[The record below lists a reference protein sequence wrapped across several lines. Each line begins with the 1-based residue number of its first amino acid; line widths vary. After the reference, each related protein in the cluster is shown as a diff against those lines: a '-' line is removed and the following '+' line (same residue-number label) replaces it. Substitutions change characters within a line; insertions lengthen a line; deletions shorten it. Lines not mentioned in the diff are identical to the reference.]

1 MDRTFPHNQ
10 AQNKPRRTLDGH
22 SSPCEDCGAVD
33 WHMDMSRGEVVC
45 NVCGLIA
52 DDNLIDPGAEWTNH
66 ERGEDRARTGAPMT
80 NRLADRGLNTSIDA
94 RDLSSGSAASH
105 GMSAQARRDWRRRR
119 VIDERSKTRR
129 SRERNLVKANQFIRD
144 RSGLPISLQEEV
156 ARLYR
161 HLSSKGFVTGRSIA
175 GVTAACTY
183 LVAREERLPRQIPEL
198 CESFGVD
205 EKELSRLIRKAS
217 RELNLHRVSGPDQ
230 YFDRFINDLELPPSF
245 RLDVDAIWS
254 RIAPHD
260 EVWQGK
266 KPMGVAAAIIY
277 RASQTSETPRTQSEI
292 CRIANVSE
300 VTLRGLVRIINETLV
315 LLDRMED
322 SA

>member
-1 MDRTFPHNQ
+1 MEREADAKTSV
-10 AQNKPRRTLDGH
+10 RRTVAGH
-22 SSPCEDCGAVD
+22 TTPCDDCGAVD
-33 WHMDMSRGEVVC
+33 WDMDTTRGEVVC
-45 NVCGLIA
+45 SMCGLVA
-52 DDNLIDPGAEWTNH
+52 EENLIDPGAEWTNSD
-66 ERGEDRARTGAPMT
+66 RGEDRARTGAPVT

-94 RDLSSGSAASH
+94 RDLTSGGASTH

-144 RSGLPISLQEEV
+144 KSGLPIPIQEEV
-156 ARLYR
+156 ARIYR
-161 HLSSKGFVTGRSIA
+161 ILSAKGFVTGRSIA

-230 YFDRFINDLELPPSF
+230 YFDRFLSDLGLPPAF
-245 RLDVDAIWS
+245 RLEVDAMWN
-254 RIAPHD
+254 RIAPHE

-266 KPMGVAAAIIY
+266 KPMGIAAAIIY
-277 RASQTSETPRTQSEI
+277 RASQASETPRTQSEI
-292 CRIANVSE
+292 CSIANVSE
-300 VTLRGLVRIINETLV
+300 VTLRGLVKTIEETML
-315 LLDRMED
+315 LLDRLEER
-322 SA
+322 A